1 VKKILIIDDL
11 PENVFM
17 LQDRLEHEGY
27 EILTAYDGKSGI
39 NKAISELPD
48 LILLDVMMP
57 EMTGIEVCNKLVSN
71 PSTANIP
78 IILVTAKS
86 GAEDTKEGLEAGA
99 FDYIKKPF
107 NKIELLARVRSA
119 LKLSEAQKKYLEVEQ
134 KNTFAATVV
143 TANHKI
149 KQPLTLMSL
158 SSAALKREVN
168 REVISKDAIL
178 KRLNYI
184 DTAIKEIS
192 DVLNQLNSIKKPVFS
207 DYVKDI
213 KMIDVEQDKAGA
225 AEVKQSLAGEGET
238 NFTGS

>member
-1 VKKILIIDDL
+1 LKRILVIDDL
-11 PENVFM
+11 PENVFL
-17 LQDRLEHEGY
+17 LQDRLETEGF

-39 NKAISELPD
+39 NKAVNELPD

-57 EMTGIEVCNKLVSN
+57 EINGIEVCKTLVNN
-71 PSTANIP
+71 PSTASIP
-78 IILVTAKS
+78 VILVTAKS

-107 NKIELLARVRSA
+107 NKVELLARINSA
-119 LKLSEAQKKYLEVEQ
+119 LKLSEAQKKYLEAEQ
-134 KNTFAATVV
+134 KSTFAATVV

-158 SSAALKREVN
+158 SSAALKREIN
-168 REVISKDAIL
+168 KEVISKEAVM

-184 DTAIKEIS
+184 EAAIKEIS
-192 DVLNQLNSIKKPVFS
+192 NVLNQLNSIKKPVFS

-213 KMIDVEQDKAGA
+213 KMI
-225 AEVKQSLAGEGET
+225 EVGKEEDEKEMDTLS
-238 NFTGS
+238 

>member
-1 VKKILIIDDL
+1 LKRILVIDDL
-11 PENVFM
+11 PENVFL
-17 LQDRLEHEGY
+17 LQDRLETEGF

-39 NKAISELPD
+39 NKAVNELPD

-57 EMTGIEVCNKLVSN
+57 EKNGIEVCKTLVNN
-71 PSTANIP
+71 PSTASIP
-78 IILVTAKS
+78 VILVTAKS

-107 NKIELLARVRSA
+107 NKVELLARINSA
-119 LKLSEAQKKYLEVEQ
+119 LKLSEAQKKYLEAEQ
-134 KNTFAATVV
+134 KSTFAATVV

-158 SSAALKREVN
+158 SSAALKREIN
-168 REVISKDAIL
+168 KEVISKEAVM

-184 DTAIKEIS
+184 EAAIKEIS
-192 DVLNQLNSIKKPVFS
+192 NVLNQLNSIKKPVFS

-213 KMIDVEQDKAGA
+213 KMI
-225 AEVKQSLAGEGET
+225 EVGKEEDEKEMDTLS
-238 NFTGS
+238 